1 MGLGI
6 NGRRGHSVNID
17 VLPTADLLHS
27 SALAMLDFC
36 FYGVYPAS
44 VLGKSRSVHRKK
56 ESGHLSVW
64 ITGLSVSTESPNVLS
79 MSTGIKR

>member
-1 MGLGI
+1 MRQGI

-27 SALAMLDFC
+27 NALAMLDFC
-36 FYGVYPAS
+36 FYGVHPAS
-44 VLGKSRSVHRKK
+44 VLGKSGSVHRRK

-79 MSTGIKR
+79 MTTDLKR